1 MALSLVWLQRVPL
14 VNSREVRWP
23 KIFLGLAPIAQSA
36 EAVDL
41 KSIQCGFESHW
52 GHHVKS
58 RDIVPTVSR
67 DFSRQQVSTD
77 FMRKL
82 PTKLLAKWKECGTL
96 CGGVSLNGV
105 R

>member
-1 MALSLVWLQRVPL
+1 MALSLVWLRRVPL
-14 VNSREVRWP
+14 VNSRRVRWP

-52 GHHVKS
+52 GHYVKP
-58 RDIVPTVSR
+58 RDIVPVDVSR
-67 DFSRQQVSTD
+67 FLRQHVSTA

-82 PTKLLAKWKECGTL
+82 HTKLLAKW
-96 CGGVSLNGV
+96 
-105 R
+105 

>member
-52 GHHVKS
+52 GHQKARS
-58 RDIVPTVSR
+58 ESFLTWPFAICARY
-67 DFSRQQVSTD
+67 
-77 FMRKL
+77 MRI
-82 PTKLLAKWKECGTL
+82 TAG
-96 CGGVSLNGV
+96 

>member
-1 MALSLVWLQRVPL
+1 MALSLVWLRRVPL
-14 VNSREVRWP
+14 VNSRGVRWP

-58 RDIVPTVSR
+58 RDIVPISMFR
-67 DFSRQQVSTD
+67 DFLR
-77 FMRKL
+77 F
-82 PTKLLAKWKECGTL
+82 
-96 CGGVSLNGV
+96 GGSFSA
-105 R
+105 

>member
-14 VNSREVRWP
+14 VNSHRVRCP
-23 KIFLGLAPIAQSA
+23 KIFLALAPIAQSA

-52 GHHVKS
+52 GHMWS
-58 RDIVPTVSR
+58 LETSFLEASR
-67 DFSRQQVSTD
+67 DFLRQHVSTA

-82 PTKLLAKWKECGTL
+82 YTKLLAKW
-96 CGGVSLNGV
+96 
-105 R
+105 

>member
-1 MALSLVWLQRVPL
+1 MALSLVWLRRVPL
-14 VNSREVRWP
+14 VNSRGVRWP

-58 RDIVPTVSR
+58 LDVFLGSVVSM
-67 DFSRQQVSTD
+67 SPQH
-77 FMRKL
+77 
-82 PTKLLAKWKECGTL
+82 L
-96 CGGVSLNGV
+96 CGSFTQNF
-105 R
+105 